1 MFKGQ
6 FASDYPKIMAALLLT
21 MSPIIF
27 FYFVFSKQIIEGM
40 VAGAVK
46 G

>member
-1 MFKGQ
+1 ML
-6 FASDYPKIMAALLLT
+6 IT
-21 MSPIIF
+21 MSPIVIL
-27 FYFVFSKQIIEGM
+27 YFVFSKQIIEGM